1 VGDPGSS
8 KLTKTIAYLIV
19 IHLYL
24 YFAIVYLFVVVL
36 WGGSFLVQIDVE
48 GGEYVH
54 CIVSIVLIFLSTAP
68 ILWGCSLYSHAN
80 RLSSMLMWVR
90 LVSLSS
96 LSSSEGTCVLR
107 GSLSCGTV
115 SWRCVGF
122 VVVWGRGPPLRI

>member
-1 VGDPGSS
+1 MGDPGSS

-48 GGEYVH
+48 GRKYVH

-68 ILWGCSLYSHAN
+68 ILWGCSLYSHVN

-96 LSSSEGTCVLR
+96 LSNSEDTCGLM

-122 VVVWGRGPPLRI
+122 VVAWNRDPPLRI